1 MNEKMKTERRKST
14 SSCTSNTSTSTCTS
28 TSTSTSTTNTLAHSE
43 RTFVHLI
50 ASRISPGQ
58 GWKHNAG
65 FWTQSVRRTEG

>member
-14 SSCTSNTSTSTCTS
+14 SSCTSNTSTSTC